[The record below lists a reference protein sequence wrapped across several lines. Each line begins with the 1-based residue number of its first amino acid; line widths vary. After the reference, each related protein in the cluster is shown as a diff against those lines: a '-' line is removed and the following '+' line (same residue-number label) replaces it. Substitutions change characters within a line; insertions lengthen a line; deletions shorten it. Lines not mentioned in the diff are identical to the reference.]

1 MPQQAVTVG
10 DYGHLFS
17 VLASSHTVLQALEQ
31 LVTNCIEADATA
43 IRVNFR
49 DESRHA
55 TFIIRDNGFGM
66 DAAKLVSVPQ
76 SLGSSEKRGKS
87 LTGQHALGLMSAAV
101 RIRALELWIYSR
113 TPSGSET
120 NLLHIW
126 DLQKPKILFELVEK
140 AKWPYS
146 NPLTGQGTVIF
157 IPIVEEG
164 RADIVN
170 VLTKTRI
177 GQSPLARALGEAH
190 REELLGLGPVGQ
202 RTQIRIEILG
212 RRRNPAAEFVTPVE
226 YRGAPVSLDPIKVA
240 GFGEI
245 VLDLFCKT
253 PGSAGT
259 IRVRHHTS
267 TLESDLARLDDFKG
281 APWIHFE
288 GTITAT
294 FLDKAAEGIAQNK
307 KSFLLFRSALR
318 KLEPQ
323 LVMFYQRIVEEKATA
338 GDIGK
343 LRQALRIILK
353 GPLLFADKVAM
364 PQTAIIASDGEL
376 SPDFARA
383 DLGRKVAPI
392 GQPGSGREP
401 YAQPVS
407 ALSPLPPISKA
418 ARRDLA
424 TRTIEGLQWRFLANA
439 KGLPYVLNCGVIEIN
454 PNHPDYIKFID
465 PDSHG
470 KRGLT
475 RMMLRLWYM
484 AMITCWVLIDLNFP
498 AEQYDLPFRQMRFG
512 LLFASLSAQLF

>member
-1 MPQQAVTVG
+1 MSQQVVSVG

-31 LVTNCIEADATA
+31 LVTNAIEADATSIA
-43 IRVNFR
+43 VNLR
-49 DESRHA
+49 DEPRHA
-55 TFIIRDNGFGM
+55 TLIIRDNGFGM
-66 DAAKLVSVPQ
+66 DAAKLTLVPQ
-76 SLGSSEKRGKS
+76 SLGLSDKRGKS
-87 LTGQHALGLMSAAV
+87 QTGQHALGLMSAAV
-101 RIRALELWIYSR
+101 RIRASQLWIYSQVQG
-113 TPSGSET
+113 SSET

-140 AKWPYS
+140 SKWPYS
-146 NPLTGQGTVIF
+146 DPLTGQGTVIF
-157 IPIVEEG
+157 IPIAEEG

-170 VLTKTRI
+170 VLTKTRT

-190 REELLGLGPVGQ
+190 REELLGLTNVGR

-212 RRRNPAAEFVTPVE
+212 RKRNPAAEFVTPVE
-226 YRGAPVSLDPIKVA
+226 YRGAPVNLDPIKVA

-259 IRVRHHTS
+259 IRVRHHTT
-267 TLESDLARLDDFKG
+267 TLANDLTRLEDFKS

-307 KSFLLFRSALR
+307 KSFLLFRSALK

-323 LVMFYQRIVEEKATA
+323 LASFYQRIVEEKATA
-338 GDIGK
+338 DDIGK
-343 LRQALRIILK
+343 LRQALRAIIS
-353 GPLLFADKVAM
+353 GPLLFLDKLAM
-364 PQTAIIASDGEL
+364 PQTMLIAADGVL
-376 SPDFARA
+376 SPGAVRA
-383 DLGRKVAPI
+383 NLGKKTAPI
-392 GQPGSGREP
+392 GKPGSGRQP
-401 YAQPVS
+401 YAQESISPV
-407 ALSPLPPISKA
+407 PIPKA
-418 ARRDLA
+418 ERRDLA

-439 KGLPYVLNCGVIEIN
+439 KGLPYVLNYGVIEIN

-465 PDSHG
+465 PDSHN

-498 AEQYDLPFRQMRFG
+498 IDQYDLPFRQMRFG